1 VAASSGLE
9 EASSDRSGSIVER
22 QALRAWLGIRG
33 SDRAGSAP
41 PPRRWRPRLWGR
53 RAPEQATAPR
63 RVLSRT
69 TMGAIPSATRVRP
82 LRPIERQRP
91 FGRCGLGLRL
101 GRQHMCRLYG
111 DRPAMPQP
119 DLLPLVW
126 TLKNTRRAAAF
137 VRSSVQEGRTG
148 RTIIWP
154 SRASHYGSEGGS
166 VPPPFWWRGWT
177 HARSPVRT
185 LRQVPTI

>member
-1 VAASSGLE
+1 MNRDPAPQPTSTDSEAGPSGSSGGGPSAGRDAAGGWIE
-9 EASSDRSGSIVER
+9 DAAKSDVDVASGSSGSNDGSSGGGSH
-22 QALRAWLGIRG
+22 LRPLRG
-33 SDRAGSAP
+33 
-41 PPRRWRPRLWGR
+41 L
-53 RAPEQATAPR
+53 
-63 RVLSRT
+63 
-69 TMGAIPSATRVRP
+69 
-82 LRPIERQRP
+82 LRPIERQLP
-91 FGRCGLGLRL
+91 FGRCGLGLRF
-101 GRQHMCRLYG
+101 GRQHVCRLHG

-126 TLKNTRRAAAF
+126 TPKNTRRAAAF

-148 RTIIWP
+148 RRTIIWP